1 MIDLNSKESWY
12 DTEIREFGSV
22 DNFLDEINEIQ
33 AVSTFFNG
41 EKEPVDIRY
50 RYEHTPNDRNPKDFK
65 KMSYSI
71 KELIAELTAI
81 QEIIGEDAEVFRL
94 ECEYESSIKEV
105 SVKWFNGGDSVIID

>member
-12 DTEIREFGSV
+12 DTVIREFGSA

-33 AVSTFFNG
+33 AVSTSFNG
-41 EKEPVDIRY
+41 KKEPADG
-50 RYEHTPNDRNPKDFK
+50 RNPKDFK

-71 KELIAELTAI
+71 KELIAELTAM

-94 ECEYESSIKEV
+94 ECGYESSIKEV

>member
-1 MIDLNSKESWY
+1 M
-12 DTEIREFGSV
+12 IREFGSV

-41 EKEPVDIRY
+41 EKEPVDIR
-50 RYEHTPNDRNPKDFK
+50 NPKDFE

>member
-12 DTEIREFGSV
+12 DAVIREFGSA

-41 EKEPVDIRY
+41 EKEPVDI
-50 RYEHTPNDRNPKDFK
+50 RNPKDFK

>member
-12 DTEIREFGSV
+12 DAVIREFGSA

-41 EKEPVDIRY
+41 EKEPVD
-50 RYEHTPNDRNPKDFK
+50 DRNPKDFK

>member
-12 DTEIREFGSV
+12 DTVIREFGSA
-22 DNFLDEINEIQ
+22 DKFLDEIQ
-33 AVSTFFNG
+33 AFFNG
-41 EKEPVDIRY
+41 EKEPVDIR
-50 RYEHTPNDRNPKDFK
+50 NPKDIK

-94 ECEYESSIKEV
+94 ECGYESSIKEV

>member
-12 DTEIREFGSV
+12 DAVIREFGSA
-22 DNFLDEINEIQ
+22 DNFLDEIQ

-41 EKEPVDIRY
+41 EKEPVDI
-50 RYEHTPNDRNPKDFK
+50 RNPKDFK

-94 ECEYESSIKEV
+94 ECGYESSIKEV

>member
-1 MIDLNSKESWY
+1 MIGLNSKESWY
-12 DTEIREFGSV
+12 DATIREFGSA
-22 DNFLDEINEIQ
+22 DNFLDEIQ

-41 EKEPVDIRY
+41 KKETADGRK
-50 RYEHTPNDRNPKDFK
+50 PKDFE

>member
-1 MIDLNSKESWY
+1 MIDLDSKESWY
-12 DTEIREFGSV
+12 DAVIREFGSV

-33 AVSTFFNG
+33 AVDTFFNG
-41 EKEPVDIRY
+41 EKEPTDGRK
-50 RYEHTPNDRNPKDFK
+50 PKDFK

-81 QEIIGEDAEVFRL
+81 QEIIGEDTEVFRL
-94 ECEYESSIKEV
+94 ECGYESSIKEL

>member
-1 MIDLNSKESWY
+1 MINLDSKESWY
-12 DTEIREFGSV
+12 DAVIREFGSA
-22 DNFLDEINEIQ
+22 DNFLDGINEIQ

-41 EKEPVDIRY
+41 EKEPTD
-50 RYEHTPNDRNPKDFK
+50 DRNPKDFK

-94 ECEYESSIKEV
+94 ECGYESSIKEV
-105 SVKWFNGGDSVIID
+105 SVGWFNGGDSVIID

>member
-1 MIDLNSKESWY
+1 M
-12 DTEIREFGSV
+12 IRELGSI
-22 DNFLDEINEIQ
+22 DNFLDNINEIQ
-33 AVSTFFNG
+33 AVGTFFNG

-50 RYEHTPNDRNPKDFK
+50 HYEHTPNDRNPKDIK

-94 ECEYESSIKEV
+94 ECGYESSIKEV
-105 SVKWFNGGDSVIID
+105 SIKWFNGGDGVIID